1 MQNALK
7 ITNQPKVL
15 NCFSNDSSRKY
26 LSKMIQNSKCNFGC
40 QVTNE
45 TNPNHV
51 FFCFW
56 RNQAKNGAQTF
67 LRHFKSWCHRIFLG
81 SYRNEKP
88 KGLGSFSF
96 ETLHSNVSFE
106 NRIFFERYLRAE
118 IFEKSIQ
125 NFWSI
130 GYFHFI
136 LDIFKI

>member
-1 MQNALK
+1 MIHPANISQKCFRTPNATLDVRLQMRQTP
-7 ITNQPKVL
+7 IM
-15 NCFSNDSSRKY
+15 Y
-26 LSKMIQNSKCNFGC
+26 
-40 QVTNE
+40 
-45 TNPNHV
+45 

-67 LRHFKSWCHRIFLG
+67 LKHFKSWCHRIFLG

-118 IFEKSIQ
+118 IFEKSIR